1 MMLKGDYIPNTKFHF
16 KIFLLPLC
24 RARKEE
30 RKHYKKKKKRAQV
43 EGSSKVSKCLF
54 PTL

>member
-1 MMLKGDYIPNTKFHF
+1 VVLNKKQSHSMMLKGDYIPNTKFHF

-30 RKHYKKKKKRAQV
+30 RKH
-43 EGSSKVSKCLF
+43 
-54 PTL
+54 

>member
-1 MMLKGDYIPNTKFHF
+1 MMLKGENIPNTKFRF
-16 KIFLLPLC
+16 KIFLLP
-24 RARKEE
+24 RK
-30 RKHYKKKKKRAQV
+30 KTLKKKRKKKRAQV